1 MKTKKLNLQ
10 ALSFLLLAFCFVLIT
25 GMQCKKSSETPKEV
39 LPAETQ
45 TGKGTFGCLV
55 NGEVWLPIG
64 KSFIPALSTT
74 IQFNILS
81 IHTNRNDENLVFG
94 IRSVLDIGEYNLKK
108 NNNLAEFSIGS
119 VSYKCK
125 EGIMTIKKYDKTTQ
139 IISGTFSLTAQNDIG
154 EIINITEGRFDDK
167 YTN

>member
-1 MKTKKLNLQ
+1 MKKQKLNLPTTC
-10 ALSFLLLAFCFVLIT
+10 FLLLAFSFLLTT

-94 IRSVLDIGEYNLKK
+94 IRSVLNIGEYNLKK
-108 NNNLAEFSIGS
+108 NDNLAEFSIGS

-125 EGIMTIKKYDKTTQ
+125 EGIMTITKYDKTTQ
-139 IISGTFSLTAQNDIG
+139 IISGTFSLTAQNDNG